1 MSRLTVGRIPGL
13 RSVARN
19 ARAGAMAGS
28 KSRYDYWDAPGRN
41 KLGRP
46 PCRPL

>member
-28 KSRYDYWDAPGRN
+28 KSRYDY
-41 KLGRP
+41 
-46 PCRPL
+46 